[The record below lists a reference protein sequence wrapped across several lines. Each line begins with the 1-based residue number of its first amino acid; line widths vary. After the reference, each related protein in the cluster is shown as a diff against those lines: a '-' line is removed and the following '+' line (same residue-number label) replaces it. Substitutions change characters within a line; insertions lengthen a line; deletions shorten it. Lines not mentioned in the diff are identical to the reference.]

1 MAWNKGDVYSC
12 PDPNCGCE
20 VTVTK
25 APQPGTGGNNA
36 PTCCCGKT
44 MQKKG

>member
-1 MAWNKGDVYSC
+1 MTSPEYTLWL
-12 PDPNCGCE
+12 
-20 VTVTK
+20 K
-25 APQPGTGGNNA
+25 APQSDAGGNNA